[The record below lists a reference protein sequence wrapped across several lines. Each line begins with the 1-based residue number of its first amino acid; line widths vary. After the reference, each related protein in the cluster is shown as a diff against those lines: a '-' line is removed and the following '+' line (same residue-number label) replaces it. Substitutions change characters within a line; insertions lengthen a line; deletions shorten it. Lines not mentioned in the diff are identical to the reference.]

1 MIDAND
7 NPVDDNLNDSYV
19 PVSSCMEE
27 DIRDGLRKLNFNES
41 LYLSCYR
48 EHKAA

>member
-1 MIDAND
+1 MIDANG

-19 PVSSCMEE
+19 PVSSCMEG
-27 DIRDGLRKLNFNES
+27 DGLRKLNFNES